1 MKLTFYTEGRSYYDL
16 WLKPEHL
23 GTYYPGNSPE
33 MMNWDSSLNKD
44 VGDVVGRHV
53 SYCRH
58 LVEGYEGYET
68 RFSRHTLQVQTSSY
82 LRVLDPEL
90 GPNQGAPTQKRICQ
104 GTEKFIPALEAIR
117 DAHGTTVEGLG
128 TRAGHRASVAAPQA
142 RGGKRT
148 KKAAEEVEPWVHVDA
163 EGPRNQLKSR
173 AQERHGGP

>member
-1 MKLTFYTEGRSYYDL
+1 MKLTFHTDGRSYYDL

-44 VGDVVGRHV
+44 VDDVVGRHV

-58 LVEGYEGYET
+58 LVEGYEVYET

-82 LRVLDPEL
+82 FRVLDPEL
-90 GPNQGAPTQKRICQ
+90 GPNQGAPTQKCICQ
-104 GTEKFIPALEAIR
+104 GTDKFIPALEAIR

-128 TRAGHRASVAAPQA
+128 TRAGHRAPVAAPQA
-142 RGGKRT
+142 RGGEAHEESSGRSRT
-148 KKAAEEVEPWVHVDA
+148 LGSRRRG
-163 EGPRNQLKSR
+163 GPSKQLKSR